1 MKEFKVEYIVEAIGK
16 IEKDAE
22 KRKNDAAWAGR
33 MDDGGASLLQE
44 KLEIFETMWDG
55 KPLAES
61 RVPKFIK
68 STLIG
73 VERLYDPE
81 YQKYLEL
88 KAKFEENN

>member
-22 KRKNDAAWAGR
+22 KRKDDARWGGR
-33 MDDGGASLLQE
+33 MDDGGASELLE

-68 STLIG
+68 SILIG